1 MLKFLLNALKFL
13 LLASFAYLV
22 LVIIW
27 VEVDYDSFIKKNA
40 WYELTEHGIDS
51 LGNVNTSGHMFT
63 RMEEIEQIHDVDLL
77 FIGSSQAYR
86 GFDTRIF
93 KEAGFTSFNLGSS
106 NQTPLQS
113 EVLLK
118 QYVQQLNPSKV
129 IYAVYGE
136 VFSVDGVEPSLDLLA
151 TNKIDVNLIALVL
164 KQRNL
169 KLFNTMFYA
178 TYRNIFKR
186 NKHLKEPI
194 QKYNDTYISGGY
206 VEKKLSHYQPK
217 QYNANQ
223 WKINPGQLN
232 ALEQSIAFLKR
243 LNIPYVLIQAPTP
256 KVFYNSFTTNQSFDS
271 LMGSYGN
278 YYNFNQ
284 LIDLNDSK
292 HFYDPFHMNQ
302 LGVEIFNEAVI
313 ELLRKNQL

>member
-1 MLKFLLNALKFL
+1 MLKFLLNTLKFL

-93 KEAGFTSFNLGSS
+93 KEAGYSSFNLGSS

-113 EVLLK
+113 EVLLR
-118 QYVQQLNPSKV
+118 QYLEQLNPSKV

-136 VFSVDGVEPSLDLLA
+136 VFSVDGIEPSLDLLA
-151 TNKIDVNLIALVL
+151 TDKINGNLIALVL

-169 KLFNTMFYA
+169 KLFNTMLYA
-178 TYRNIFKR
+178 AYRNVFNR
-186 NKHLKEPI
+186 NKHLKESI

-206 VEKKLSHYQPK
+206 VEKKLLHFHPK
-217 QYNANQ
+217 QYEANQ
-223 WKINPGQLN
+223 WEINSNQLKAFERSL
-232 ALEQSIAFLKR
+232 ALLKR
-243 LNIPYVLIQAPTP
+243 LEIPYILIQAPTP

-271 LMGSYGN
+271 LMSSYEN
-278 YYNFNQ
+278 YHNFNHRV
-284 LIDLNDSK
+284 DLNDSK

-302 LGVEIFNEAVI
+302 LGVEIFDEAVI
-313 ELLRKNQL
+313 QLLKKN